1 MRIKS
6 TSLRNILVRTPNW
19 VGDAVMAEPAVRRLR
34 AVLRDAHLAILARP
48 GVASLYEGEGLADEI
63 IATDVRGAVDFMK
76 ESRQIRERR
85 FDMAVLLQN
94 AFGAALLSRASGIRR
109 IAGYPTDRRRL
120 LLDPVIPFAP
130 DYKTSHQVFY
140 YLRIALVLESLLGC
154 REDGNATADETE
166 LPTDAITPR
175 LSATAEA
182 SERAVRLLAG
192 HGIRTGRPDDAPLLV
207 LNPGA
212 TNSRAKQ
219 WLPERFAE
227 VADRLAT
234 ETRFQTVIVGAPGD
248 CDVARTVAGQMR
260 TPAAVL
266 AGKTDL
272 SALKG
277 ILAQASLLISNDTGA
292 AHVGAALGIP
302 TVVVFGPTEQFA
314 THPYS
319 DKAIVVR
326 RQVECSPC
334 MLRDCP
340 IDHRC
345 MTSVQVEDVCR
356 GVERL
361 LGSNRMPVV
370 ISSAVPR

>member
-6 TSLRNILVRTPNW
+6 TSFRKILVRAPNW
-19 VGDAVMAEPAVRRLR
+19 VGDAVMAEPAIRRLR
-34 AVLRDAHLAILARP
+34 SLLSHAHLAILARP

-63 IATDVRGAVDFMK
+63 IATDIRGAVDFIR
-76 ESRQIRERR
+76 ESRQIRNRR

-94 AFGAALLSRASGIRR
+94 AFGAALLSRAAGIRR
-109 IAGYPTDRRRL
+109 VAGYPTDRRRL
-120 LLDPVIPFAP
+120 LLDPVIPLAP
-130 DYKTSHQVFY
+130 NYKTSHQVFY
-140 YLRIALVLESLLGC
+140 YLRIASVLESLLGY
-154 REDGNATADETE
+154 REHGDAPADETKFSTE
-166 LPTDAITPR
+166 AITPR

-182 SERAVRLLAG
+182 SERAIRLLAG
-192 HGIRTGRPDDAPLLV
+192 HGIRTGRPDNAPLLV

-227 VADRLAT
+227 VADRLAA
-234 ETRFQTVIVGAPGD
+234 ETRFQTVIVGGSGD
-248 CDVARTVAGQMR
+248 CDVARTVAGRMR

-277 ILAQASLLISNDTGA
+277 VLAQAALLISNDTGA

-302 TVVVFGPTEQFA
+302 TAVVFGPTEQFA

-319 DKAIVVR
+319 SKAIVVR
-326 RQVECSPC
+326 HPVECSPC

-361 LGSNRMPVV
+361 LGSNAMPVV
-370 ISSAVPR
+370 ISSAVPS